1 MSQQEDRPGL
11 PALGVEFRDLVLR
24 YVKQETVDP
33 IKALSRFVIFGVA
46 GSIVFGTGLVVLAL
60 ALLRA
65 LQTQVRTFHGHLNWL
80 PYVVVAVG
88 AVLVLG
94 LTGLRIAKGKPR

>member
-1 MSQQEDRPGL
+1 MSQQEDRPGI
-11 PALGVEFRDLVLR
+11 PALGVELRDLVLR

-33 IKALSRFVIFGVA
+33 IKALGRFVIFGVV
-46 GSIVFGTGLVVLAL
+46 GSVVFGTGLVILSL

-65 LQTQVRTFHGHLNWL
+65 LQTQVRTFHGNLNWL
-80 PYVVVAVG
+80 PYVIVAVG
-88 AVLVLG
+88 AAIVLG